1 MNRPE
6 STVSIFLTL
15 RSIKQ
20 GTCDAAYLQTSTR
33 SQQVPSRSGLFC
45 RKRVTHSPTTLLF
58 TIPRVVVSKIVI
70 LIRPVTSFEVQ
81 LILNLF
87 ILVVYSS
94 QGRILSVKGDV
105 KAFTLALWRSSS
117 HLIFSSLLFFSSLLL
132 LLKSLLDT
140 NISIW
145 KTLESQF
152 IFSFKV
158 FFG

>member
-117 HLIFSSLLFFSSLLL
+117 HLIFSSLLFFSS
-132 LLKSLLDT
+132 SLP
-140 NISIW
+140 SS
-145 KTLESQF
+145 SQ
-152 IFSFKV
+152 IA
-158 FFG
+158 FGYQYFHMENSGITIYF